1 MAGDCKG
8 DGRDGAFAIYFCD
21 TVNVPDYKRSLPMV
35 LIVLLVLAVFV
46 IQTLL
51 PNRFREPA
59 PAAAGSNKLTEA
71 LGNRDHQPPLT
82 VTGQRAARALANMH
96 EALPV
101 FLALALMNMIV
112 APQAAQ
118 AVTGATIFL
127 MARAVYAVVYTLG
140 IPMLRTLVW
149 AVSWVG
155 LVMML
160 LPLLDRI

>member
-1 MAGDCKG
+1 
-8 DGRDGAFAIYFCD
+8 
-21 TVNVPDYKRSLPMV
+21 MV
-35 LIVLLVLAVFV
+35 LIVLLVLALFV

-51 PNRFREPA
+51 PGPFREPPA
-59 PAAAGSNKLTEA
+59 PGEKAGLAENLS
-71 LGNRDHQPPLT
+71 NRDHMRPLT

-112 APQAAQ
+112 GTAADM
-118 AVTGATIFL
+118 AITGAWVFL
-127 MARAVYAVVYTLG
+127 IARTLYTVIYIAG
-140 IPMLRTLVW
+140 IPVLRTLVW
-149 AVSWVG
+149 AGGWVG